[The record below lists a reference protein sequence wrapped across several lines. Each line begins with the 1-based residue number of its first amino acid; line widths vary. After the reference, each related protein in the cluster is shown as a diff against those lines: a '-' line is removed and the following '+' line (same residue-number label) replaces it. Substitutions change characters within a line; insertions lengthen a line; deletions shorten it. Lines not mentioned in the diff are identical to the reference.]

1 MMASDGDALKPVKED
16 IPMQPVVV
24 VAQPV
29 GEVPVAHAEPVPG
42 YGVQKGAQPMLEWA
56 DDLCNCCSDCSTCCA
71 TYWCLPIVT
80 GQLYEKVKGRP
91 GTCGKVAALLFALAI
106 IGAFAR
112 SISQNAMKH
121 EVEYGHV
128 GSGRIE
134 YGRIAMKHEVEYGH
148 GWQDHTTPAS
158 VMVWG
163 VISSVGG
170 LLSFAGCVIT
180 IVLIT
185 AVRQA
190 IRSKDQIK
198 PGCCGNADDCCV
210 ATFCQ
215 CCAVSQMM
223 RHVLSK
229 WMGREPS
236 SYQLCSPTGY
246 VAV

>member
-1 MMASDGDALKPVKED
+1 MASGAETLKPAKED

-24 VAQPV
+24 LAQPV
-29 GEVPVAHAEPVPG
+29 GEIPVAHADPLG
-42 YGVQKGAQPMLEWA
+42 GDGVQKGGQPTLEWA
-56 DDLCNCCSDCSTCCA
+56 DDMCNCCSDCSTCCA

-91 GTCGKVAALLFALAI
+91 GTCGKVAALLFALTF

-112 SISQNAMKH
+112 SIGENAMKH
-121 EVEYGHV
+121 EVEYGQVDSGQMGNH
-128 GSGRIE
+128 GS
-134 YGRIAMKHEVEYGH
+134 
-148 GWQDHTTPAS
+148 T
-158 VMVWG
+158 MVWG
-163 VISSVGG
+163 IISSVGG

-185 AVRQA
+185 AVRQT

-210 ATFCQ
+210 ATFCH